1 MLTGLRSLRAS
12 RSGAVNRTTK
22 GVRNPKPEESA
33 RGAEPREE
41 NDQYRPKEELGV
53 VGSLRWEEV
62 QHQHQGEHHHQTEND
77 SEYPPNTAA
86 RAQIAFDSL
95 EIVHSQTLR
104 LGQRGRQCSRLV
116 IEVGSASCGDSGQ
129 ESISHQAGTQIV
141 ESLDEKDVL
150 AKD

>member
-1 MLTGLRSLRAS
+1 
-12 RSGAVNRTTK
+12 
-22 GVRNPKPEESA
+22 
-33 RGAEPREE
+33 
-41 NDQYRPKEELGV
+41 
-53 VGSLRWEEV
+53 
-62 QHQHQGEHHHQTEND
+62 
-77 SEYPPNTAA
+77 TAA
-86 RAQIAFDSL
+86 RAQIAFDRL

-150 AKD
+150 AKDGDQAGDRCHKESGGAEESRDSNLEDSKGDREERCSDAYEKLNRA